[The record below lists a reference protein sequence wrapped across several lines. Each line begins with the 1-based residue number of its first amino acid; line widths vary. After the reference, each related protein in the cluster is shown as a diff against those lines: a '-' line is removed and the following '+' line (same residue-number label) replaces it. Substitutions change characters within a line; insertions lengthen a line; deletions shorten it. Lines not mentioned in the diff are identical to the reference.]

1 VHFSNTVFFCY
12 VWSIS
17 SATKNVHNK
26 KGENIMTFALF
37 CVTMLALLSGLAITF
52 RGYRIFLA
60 MLPIWGFLFG
70 FGLGAQTLQM
80 LFGFGFLATTTSW
93 IVGFVVGAF
102 FAVLSYLFFVFAVAA
117 LAGSVGYGL
126 GVGIMLWIGFN
137 PGFLTWII
145 GVVAAIAVIVVTLKF
160 NLDKYLITVETAII
174 GAGILIGTLLLGVG
188 GVALASFFEN
198 PIRVMLQDSPFWAVM
213 YLALVAGGI
222 LVQLKAPSLEVP
234 AHYAGQ
240 A

>member
-1 VHFSNTVFFCY
+1 L
-12 VWSIS
+12 WSIS

-145 GVVAAIAVIVVTLKF
+145 GVVAADCRDCGHT
-160 NLDKYLITVETAII
+160 
-174 GAGILIGTLLLGVG
+174 
-188 GVALASFFEN
+188 
-198 PIRVMLQDSPFWAVM
+198 
-213 YLALVAGGI
+213 
-222 LVQLKAPSLEVP
+222 
-234 AHYAGQ
+234 
-240 A
+240 